1 MLSDRIM
8 THNIDYFL
16 TIGTDRDGKKT
27 FDTLKIERAR
37 LVLATGKAKAQE
49 GATTSDSVRLYIDSE
64 SKINKI
70 TIAKITIENEDTGE
84 KNTHEIE
91 TETPILFDDFKPTL
105 NDKVVYKNLTYNVVE
120 ILPAFGAN
128 GIHHYEVGLK

>member
-1 MLSDRIM
+1 M

-49 GATTSDSVRLYIDSE
+49 GATTSDSVRLYIDNE
-64 SKINKI
+64 SRIYK
-70 TIAKITIENEDTGE
+70 TSLEEITIEQEGGE
-84 KNTHEIE
+84 TTIQEVE
-91 TETPILFDDFKPTL
+91 TISQIYFDDFKPTL
-105 NDKVVYKNLTYNVVE
+105 NDKVVYKNLAYNVIE
-120 ILPAFGAN
+120 ILPAFGAS
-128 GIHHYEVGLK
+128 GIHHYEVGLR

>member
-1 MLSDRIM
+1 M

>member
-8 THNIDYFL
+8 THTIDYHL
-16 TIGTDRDGKKT
+16 ATGADREGKRT

-37 LVLATGKAKAQE
+37 LVLATGKTKAQE
-49 GATTSDSVRLYIDSE
+49 GATTSDSVRLYIDNA

-70 TIAKITIENEDTGE
+70 TIEEITVEQEGVEEVITQ
-84 KNTHEIE
+84 EIE
-91 TETPILFDDFKPTL
+91 TETPITFENFKPTL

>member
-49 GATTSDSVRLYIDSE
+49 GATTSDSVRLYIDNE
-64 SKINKI
+64 SRIYK
-70 TIAKITIENEDTGE
+70 TSLEEITIEQEGGE
-84 KNTHEIE
+84 TTIQEVE
-91 TETPILFDDFKPTL
+91 TISQIYFDDFKPTL
-105 NDKVVYKNLTYNVVE
+105 NDKVVYKNLAYNVIE
-120 ILPAFGAN
+120 ILPAFGAS
-128 GIHHYEVGLK
+128 GIHHYEVGLR

>member
-49 GATTSDSVRLYIDSE
+49 GATTSDSVRLYIDNE
-64 SKINKI
+64 SRIYK
-70 TIAKITIENEDTGE
+70 TSLEEITIEQEGGE
-84 KNTHEIE
+84 TTIQEVE
-91 TETPILFDDFKPTL
+91 TISQIYFDDFKPTL
-105 NDKVVYKNLTYNVVE
+105 NDKVVYKNLAYNVIE
-120 ILPAFGAN
+120 ILPAFGAS

>member
-1 MLSDRIM
+1 M

-49 GATTSDSVRLYIDSE
+49 GATTSDSVRLYIDNE
-64 SKINKI
+64 SRIYK
-70 TIAKITIENEDTGE
+70 TSLEEITIEQEGGE
-84 KNTHEIE
+84 TTIQEVE
-91 TETPILFDDFKPTL
+91 TISQIYFDDFKPTL
-105 NDKVVYKNLTYNVVE
+105 NDKVVYKNLAYNVIE
-120 ILPAFGAN
+120 ILPAFGAS